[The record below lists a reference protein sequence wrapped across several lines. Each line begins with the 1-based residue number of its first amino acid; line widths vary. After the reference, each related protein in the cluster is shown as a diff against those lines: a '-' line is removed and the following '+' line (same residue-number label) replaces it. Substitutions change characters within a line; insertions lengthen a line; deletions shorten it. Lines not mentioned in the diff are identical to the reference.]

1 MPNLL
6 AIYRE
11 KKNAHGIFVGFILRA
26 ETELATVL
34 HSSFHFIFIA
44 LILA

>member
-1 MPNLL
+1 MPNFL

-11 KKNAHGIFVGFILRA
+11 KKNVHGIFVGFILRA

-34 HSSFHFIFIA
+34 HSLFHSIFIV
-44 LILA
+44 LIVA